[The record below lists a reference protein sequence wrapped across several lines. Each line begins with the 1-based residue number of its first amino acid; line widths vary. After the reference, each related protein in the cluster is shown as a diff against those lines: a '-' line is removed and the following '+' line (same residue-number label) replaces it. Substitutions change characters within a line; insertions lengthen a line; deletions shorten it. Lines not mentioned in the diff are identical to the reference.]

1 MITSRQIKQ
10 PESSLVL
17 EYLLLHNGRKN
28 LPEPIHLVRKTPEMF
43 DFYETN
49 ILPEPKIISKY
60 LGMVKRHTDSE
71 PGFSTPKGVI

>member
-1 MITSRQIKQ
+1 MLMITSRQIKQ

-49 ILPEPKIISKY
+49 IS
-60 LGMVKRHTDSE
+60 
-71 PGFSTPKGVI
+71 